1 MSSGEPATK
10 KSKTDALPEHLSG
23 IPEETKKVLI
33 EIDSVQNEID
43 GLNEKASEEILK
55 VWLAGV
61 LSGFIQLSF

>member
-10 KSKTDALPEHLSG
+10 KSKTEALPEHLSG

-33 EIDSVQNEID
+33 EIDAVQNEID

-55 VWLAGV
+55 V
-61 LSGFIQLSF
+61 